1 MVTPKIFASTFEY
14 TKLETYEDFDAVFVL
29 SNDQNNKQTV
39 KLDCQSYFHKLDV
52 LDNQGSVLQE
62 NFISFGECEYI
73 YKNITQCL
81 KKEKIKCI
89 DSEDIFNTS
98 CNCNE

>member
-14 TKLETYEDFDAVFVL
+14 TKLETFEDFDAVFVL
-29 SNDQNNKQTV
+29 SNEQNNNQTV

-52 LDNQGSVLQE
+52 LDKQGAILEE
-62 NFISFGECEYI
+62 NFISFGECEYM
-73 YKNITQCL
+73 YDNITQCL
-81 KKEKIKCI
+81 HDEKSKCI

-98 CNCNE
+98 CSCD